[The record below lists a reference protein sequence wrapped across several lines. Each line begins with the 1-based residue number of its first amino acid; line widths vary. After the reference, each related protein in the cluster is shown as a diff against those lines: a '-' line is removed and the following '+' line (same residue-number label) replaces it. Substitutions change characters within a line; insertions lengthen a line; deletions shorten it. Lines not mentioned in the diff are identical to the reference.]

1 MQERFSHICG
11 HKHQIPG
18 LLGLLERGAIP
29 QGLVFAGAE
38 HLGKATIAHT
48 CAAALLNVPLQDLSR
63 HPDVLLLAPSIRD
76 SGKKAYDLDDIRE
89 ALRRLGQ
96 SSIYG
101 RTVMIIDDANVLSA
115 AAQNAL
121 LKTLEEPHGNTV
133 ILFVV
138 HELSAMLPTVLSR
151 TVTIPFSSVV
161 DEELRAAASASLVSE
176 ENVEHALNAAA
187 GRPGI
192 FFPLLSCPDHPDLDE
207 RLADVKNLLSS
218 SVVDRLKAAQALGKR
233 EAFDLDELLVCLLR
247 TIKNT
252 QKYSSKTLN
261 AVLQTR
267 ERIAANGNSTIA
279 LEQLALQLGVYE

>member
-11 HKHQIPG
+11 HKQQISG

-38 HLGKATIAHT
+38 HLGKATIAHA
-48 CAAALLNVPLQDLSR
+48 CVAALLNVPLHDLSR
-63 HPDVLLLAPSIRD
+63 HPDVLLLVPSIRE

-96 SSIYG
+96 SPIYG
-101 RTVMIIDDANVLSA
+101 RAVLVIDDANVLSV

-121 LKTLEEPHGNTV
+121 LKTLEEPNGNTV
-133 ILFVV
+133 IVFIV
-138 HELSAMLPTVLSR
+138 HELSSMLPTVLSR
-151 TVTIPFSSVV
+151 TVTIPFSLVADEALHTAALKNSVP
-161 DEELRAAASASLVSE
+161 EESI
-176 ENVEHALNAAA
+176 EHALIAAA

-192 FFPLLSCPDHPDLDE
+192 FFSFLSHTDHSDLDE
-207 RLADVKNLLSS
+207 RLADVKSLLSS
-218 SVVDRLKAAQALGKR
+218 SVVDRLKGAQALGKR
-233 EAFDLDELLVCLLR
+233 EALDLDELLVCLLR
-247 TIKNT
+247 MMKNT
-252 QKYSSKTLN
+252 KKYSSKTLN
-261 AVLQTR
+261 AVLKTR